1 MKLGWSLSK
10 GKKREVRR
18 IFRSVKIKLFSLN
31 RISFGSVHIGDL
43 KLGESRFLSE
53 KEINRLKKTV

>member
-1 MKLGWSLSK
+1 VFEQ

-31 RISFGSVHIGDL
+31 RISFGSVYIGDL
-43 KLGESRFLSE
+43 KLGEYRLLSE
-53 KEINRLKKTV
+53 KEINRLKKAV